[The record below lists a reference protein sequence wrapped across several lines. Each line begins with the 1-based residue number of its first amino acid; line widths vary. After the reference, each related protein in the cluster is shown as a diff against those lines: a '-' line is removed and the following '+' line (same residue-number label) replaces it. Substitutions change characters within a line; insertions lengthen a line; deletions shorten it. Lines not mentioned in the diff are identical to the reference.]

1 MKPTTPLESI
11 VDPFVK
17 GIGGDLISE
26 LVGNN
31 NPPSSAD
38 YLFRRH
44 NVIAEMKTLQAD
56 SFGGPFCRKL
66 GGRMGDW
73 HRDGR
78 LRVYGTTRIDSKSL
92 SPECQNE
99 MFDVMAAPLQKHVV
113 NAANGQI
120 ESTKEI
126 LNMPAARGLLWVASD
141 GNLDLQ
147 PDAVWFLLT
156 RILQKK
162 RENGTP
168 YYSNIHGLAY
178 FSPRMLVEMPQSKQ
192 PALFWF
198 SGSRQADDQQMAACL
213 NELCTAWPQHVAREQ
228 RIVVRQVDGK
238 TVSPENLRF
247 LGVPPRMPK
256 IQVSDPCR
264 ADGHQNT

>member
-17 GIGGDLISE
+17 GIGGELISE

-66 GGRMGDW
+66 GGWMGDW

-92 SPECQNE
+92 S
-99 MFDVMAAPLQKHVV
+99 
-113 NAANGQI
+113 QI
-120 ESTKEI
+120 G
-126 LNMPAARGLLWVASD
+126 RASPT
-141 GNLDLQ
+141 Q
-147 PDAVWFLLT
+147 IP
-156 RILQKK
+156 
-162 RENGTP
+162 
-168 YYSNIHGLAY
+168 
-178 FSPRMLVEMPQSKQ
+178 
-192 PALFWF
+192 
-198 SGSRQADDQQMAACL
+198 
-213 NELCTAWPQHVAREQ
+213 
-228 RIVVRQVDGK
+228 
-238 TVSPENLRF
+238 
-247 LGVPPRMPK
+247 
-256 IQVSDPCR
+256 
-264 ADGHQNT
+264 

>member
-1 MKPTTPLESI
+1 
-11 VDPFVK
+11 
-17 GIGGDLISE
+17 
-26 LVGNN
+26 
-31 NPPSSAD
+31 
-38 YLFRRH
+38 
-44 NVIAEMKTLQAD
+44 
-56 SFGGPFCRKL
+56 
-66 GGRMGDW
+66 
-73 HRDGR
+73 
-78 LRVYGTTRIDSKSL
+78 
-92 SPECQNE
+92 
-99 MFDVMAAPLQKHVV
+99 
-113 NAANGQI
+113 
-120 ESTKEI
+120 
-126 LNMPAARGLLWVASD
+126 MPAARGLLWVASD

-198 SGSRQADDQQMAACL
+198 SGSRQADDQMAACL

-264 ADGHQNT
+264 AEGHENT

>member
-1 MKPTTPLESI
+1 MPDHECSSSRVFRSLA
-11 VDPFVK
+11 
-17 GIGGDLISE
+17 
-26 LVGNN
+26 
-31 NPPSSAD
+31 SSAEYASGETRPRPAED
-38 YLFRRH
+38 PSCRRWPP
-44 NVIAEMKTLQAD
+44 T
-56 SFGGPFCRKL
+56 
-66 GGRMGDW
+66 
-73 HRDGR
+73 
-78 LRVYGTTRIDSKSL
+78 
-92 SPECQNE
+92 
-99 MFDVMAAPLQKHVV
+99 
-113 NAANGQI
+113 
-120 ESTKEI
+120 
-126 LNMPAARGLLWVASD
+126 RGLLWVASD

-198 SGSRQADDQQMAACL
+198 NGSRQADDQQMAACL

-264 ADGHQNT
+264 AEGHQNT